1 MTVTDLYYDPY
12 DYTIDEDPYP
22 VWKRLRDEA
31 PVYWNE
37 RHGFYALSR
46 YDDVLNGLL
55 DIDTFR
61 SGHGIVLEMI
71 GDEPYENIPMMIM
84 KDPPEHTRL
93 RKLVSRA
100 FTPRRIADLERRI
113 AKLCND
119 LFETVDGQDEFDYIG
134 DVRRAAAAHGDPR
147 TGRLSRRLRGRVPRT
162 SRQQPA
168 HRGRR
173 HDADGTGSIARWSP
187 RTVRSRTR
195 RSGSCRSSW
204 SSGARTRK
212 TTSSAGW
219 CTRRS
224 TRTVRLRTLTLEEIV
239 GFVQLISSAG
249 TETVARLLG
258 FAAVTL
264 AQHPDQRQ
272 LLVDDPSLVPN
283 AIEELL
289 RYEAPSPIQS
299 RWVSRD
305 VELHDTVIPRGSRLA
320 LAQRFRRPR
329 RAPLRGSRPV
339 RRAAGDRPAPR
350 VRLRHPLLRR
360 GRAGAPRGHGR
371 AHRDAAAVPDLGDRR
386 EPARAGAHEHRAR
399 LHARCRCGCVDDVT
413 GTVALL
419 YVSRG
424 ARAARLEDDRGLAR
438 RAGIAGATGRRAAL
452 AVTGVSE
459 RGVGGVVKW

>member
-12 DYTIDEDPYP
+12 DYTIDADPYP
-22 VWKRLRDEA
+22 VWKRLRDES

-113 AKLCND
+113 AKLSND
-119 LFETVDGQDEFDYIG
+119 LFDTVDGQDEFDYIG
-134 DVRRAAAAHGDPR
+134 AFAGLLPPTVILALVGFPDGLAAEFRDRADSSLHIEDGDTMRRHGIDRSLVSESGEIANEVFGILPELMEQRRADPQDDLIS
-147 TGRLSRRLRGRVPRT
+147 GLVH
-162 SRQQPA
+162 A
-168 HRGRR
+168 EI
-173 HDADGTGSIARWSP
+173 DEDGET
-187 RTVRSRTR
+187 
-195 RSGSCRSSW
+195 
-204 SSGARTRK
+204 
-212 TTSSAGW
+212 
-219 CTRRS
+219 
-224 TRTVRLRTLTLEEIV
+224 RTLTLEEIV

-258 FAAVTL
+258 FAALTL

-272 LLVDDPSLVPN
+272 LLIDEPSLVPN
-283 AIEELL
+283 TIEELL

-305 VELHDTVIPRGSRLA
+305 VELHGTVIPRGSRLA
-320 LAQRFRRPR
+320 L
-329 RAPLRGSRPV
+329 LNGS
-339 RRAAGDRPAPR
+339 GDRDERHFEDPDR
-350 VRLRHPLLRR
+350 FDVRHVIDRHLAF
-360 GRAGAPRGHGR
+360 GYGTHFCVGA
-371 AHRDAAAVPDLGDRR
+371 
-386 EPARAGAHEHRAR
+386 
-399 LHARCRCGCVDDVT
+399 
-413 GTVALL
+413 AL
-419 YVSRG
+419 
-424 ARAARLEDDRGLAR
+424 ARLEGTVGLTETLRRFPTWEIDESRLERVHTSTVRGYTSVPMR
-438 RAGIAGATGRRAAL
+438 VR
-452 AVTGVSE
+452 
-459 RGVGGVVKW
+459 